1 MQHELLLNQQRVT
14 RRQLFGN
21 AAQGI
26 GGIALASLLGERTAT
41 ASVPGLPDLPHF
53 APKAKRVVC
62 LWQGGGPSHVD
73 LYDPKPMLQ
82 KMAMQDIP
90 ASVRGAPR
98 LSTMSASYAKW
109 PITPPIKPYKVILVG
124 DSTTA
129 VGSGW
134 GSAFWRP

>member
-73 LYDPKPMLQ
+73 LYDPKPML
-82 KMAMQDIP
+82 
-90 ASVRGAPR
+90 
-98 LSTMSASYAKW
+98 
-109 PITPPIKPYKVILVG
+109 
-124 DSTTA
+124 
-129 VGSGW
+129 
-134 GSAFWRP
+134 